1 LGPGIYTA
9 SKSNN
14 ALNFAQFG
22 NSDQN
27 ERMRFGKEVLLVCEL
42 AYTRNYRKKRYDT
55 MTEEECNIHVTT
67 DATDLIVRGMFL
79 VDPGL
84 SLPVIDVRAAHLLIR
99 IARSS

>member
-1 LGPGIYTA
+1 
-9 SKSNN
+9 
-14 ALNFAQFG
+14 
-22 NSDQN
+22 
-27 ERMRFGKEVLLVCEL
+27 
-42 AYTRNYRKKRYDT
+42 

-84 SLPVIDVRAAHLLIR
+84 SLPVIDVRAVHLLIR